1 MQTTEDG
8 GKEETHSHHTIST
21 NCGKYATIW
30 NSAYTRR
37 RRHTHI
43 GPHAIQFTRN
53 KMCTKIWK
61 SLKICEREWF
71 TRVILSLAPSR
82 SSFALVRVHF
92 SLTKR
97 IRIEC
102 MICRHIVWLH
112 QLHFGSDC
120 CLNGNVMIIILRWHR
135 KKFLNILCWLQNKS
149 SGMSIKIVSTGA
161 HFLFLQETD
170 MENEWNV

>member
-1 MQTTEDG
+1 MVEKKKLTV
-8 GKEETHSHHTIST
+8 I
-21 NCGKYATIW
+21 
-30 NSAYTRR
+30 TRFLRTVENVR
-37 RRHTHI
+37 RFKIRHTQEDDGIHTLDRMRFNSLGI
-43 GPHAIQFTRN
+43 KCARKYENRWKYVNESDSHA
-53 KMCTKIWK
+53 WYSH
-61 SLKICEREWF
+61 SLP
-71 TRVILSLAPSR
+71 LGL
-82 SSFALVRVHF
+82 SSFALVRVQF

-149 SGMSIKIVSTGA
+149 SGMSIKIVSTA
-161 HFLFLQETD
+161 RIFLFLQETD